1 MSTNQPHDPT
11 HPTTWQPPQI
21 PAPPAPQPPRKS
33 WFARHKIIT
42 GLLALVLIGVVASA
56 VNGGGS
62 SAPTTSSP
70 GVADE
75 QSDAPTTAKIGQKV
89 RDGQFEFTVTK
100 VQKGVKSV
108 GDQYL
113 NEKAQG
119 QFVLVSVTVSN
130 IGDQAQLLSDSS
142 QKVRDAKGREF
153 SSDTG
158 AAIYV
163 KDNKVFLEEINPGN
177 AVKGT
182 LVFDMPKGTEPASI
196 ELHDSPFSDG
206 VTVQLG

>member
-1 MSTNQPHDPT
+1 MAAAADPGAART
-11 HPTTWQPPQI
+11 RPTRQ
-21 PAPPAPQPPRKS
+21 S
-33 WFARHKIIT
+33 WFARHKILT
-42 GLLALVLIGVVASA
+42 GLLTMVLIGIIASA

-62 SAPTTSSP
+62 SKPSSSSP

-75 QSDAPTTAKIGQKV
+75 QSDAPTTAKAGQKV

-108 GDQYL
+108 GDQYVD
-113 NEKAQG
+113 EKAQG

-153 SSDTG
+153 SADTR

-163 KDNKVFLEEINPGN
+163 KDNKVFLEEINPGG
-177 AVKGT
+177 AAPVRFTPIALKRPEMQG
-182 LVFDMPKGTEPASI
+182 LV
-196 ELHDSPFSDG
+196 
-206 VTVQLG
+206 